1 MASEAG
7 SNRRAFFKYVNS
19 KLKVRPDVSTLIGE
33 NGELVHDE
41 KEMANIYN
49 RYFHAS
55 FNRPVDGEVLPDR
68 NPQCEQI
75 ISELDVNVDLVRK
88 KLEGLNRFKGCD
100 PDNIHPHVLRETAQ
114 SISLPIT
121 MIYRESL
128 RTGETPEDWR
138 KANVTPIFKKG
149 DRRPNKLQTY

>member
-1 MASEAG
+1 MREELMRKSWQSEAG

-55 FNRPVDGEVLPDR
+55 FNRPVDL
-68 NPQCEQI
+68 
-75 ISELDVNVDLVRK
+75 SL
-88 KLEGLNRFKGCD
+88 
-100 PDNIHPHVLRETAQ
+100 IH
-114 SISLPIT
+114 I
-121 MIYRESL
+121 
-128 RTGETPEDWR
+128 
-138 KANVTPIFKKG
+138 
-149 DRRPNKLQTY
+149 